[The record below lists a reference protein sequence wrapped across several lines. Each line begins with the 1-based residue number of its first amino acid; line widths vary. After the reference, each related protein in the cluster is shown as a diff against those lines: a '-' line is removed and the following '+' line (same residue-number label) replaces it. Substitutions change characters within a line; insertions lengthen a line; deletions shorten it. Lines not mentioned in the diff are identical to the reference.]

1 MQTSL
6 TFQPPVVSR
15 PAELPAVG
23 CQRAAIAIGVFDGV
37 HLGHQAILRQLTE
50 LAAQTKASPVALFFD
65 PHPRTVLFPDRP
77 LPLLTTVPHRERL
90 LGAAG
95 AAFLVRFPFD
105 SELAALSPRAF
116 LDRYFL
122 APGLTVTSFCVGA
135 NWHFGCGNAGNAETL
150 AAWSLPHQIVTTAVP
165 PLLRQDSRI
174 SSTRIRQAVTS
185 GDLAEAAAMLGRPF
199 SLFGNVIHGHG
210 IGSAILQCPTANLA
224 ANNTILPP
232 FGVYVAT
239 AQKGDQRFRGIAYV
253 GDAPTIRTEDK
264 PQVLVELHLFDGHH
278 DLYEQEILVEFRQFL
293 RASQKFASP
302 EALKKQID
310 CDIKAA
316 RSYDF

>member
-1 MQTSL
+1 LQTSL

-15 PAELPAVG
+15 PVELPAIG
-23 CQRAAIAIGVFDGV
+23 CQRAAIAMGVFDGV

-50 LAAQTKASPVALFFD
+50 LAVQTKASPVALFFD

-95 AAFLVRFPFD
+95 AAFLIRFPFD
-105 SELAALSPRAF
+105 SELAALPPLAF

-122 APGLTVTSFCVGA
+122 APGLTVTGFCVGA
-135 NWHFGCGNAGNAETL
+135 NWHFGCHNAGCTETL
-150 AAWSLPHQIVTTAVP
+150 AEWALPHQMVTTAVQ
-165 PLLRQDSRI
+165 PLQRHDSPI
-174 SSTRIRQAVTS
+174 SSTRIRQAVAT

-199 SLFGNVIHGHG
+199 SLFGKVIHGHG
-210 IGSAILQCPTANLA
+210 VGSAVLQCPTANLA
-224 ANNTILPP
+224 ADNAILPP

-239 AQKGDQRFRGIAYV
+239 AQKDDQRFRGIAYV
-253 GDAPTIRTEDK
+253 GDAPTIRTEGK
-264 PQVLVELHLFDGHH
+264 PQVLVELHLFDCRH

-293 RASQKFASP
+293 RPSQKFASP

-316 RSYDF
+316 RSYKL

>member
-1 MQTSL
+1 M
-6 TFQPPVVSR
+6 
-15 PAELPAVG
+15 
-23 CQRAAIAIGVFDGV
+23 GVFDGV

-50 LAAQTKASPVALFFD
+50 LAVQTKASPVALFFD

-95 AAFLVRFPFD
+95 AAFLIRFPFD
-105 SELAALSPRAF
+105 SELAALPPLAF

-122 APGLTVTSFCVGA
+122 APGLTVTGFCVGA
-135 NWHFGCGNAGNAETL
+135 NWHFGCHNAGCTETL
-150 AAWSLPHQIVTTAVP
+150 AEWALPHQMVTTAVQ
-165 PLLRQDSRI
+165 PLQRHDSPI
-174 SSTRIRQAVTS
+174 SSTRIRQAVAT

-199 SLFGNVIHGHG
+199 SLFGKVIHGHG
-210 IGSAILQCPTANLA
+210 VGSAVLQCPTANLA
-224 ANNTILPP
+224 ADNAILPP

-239 AQKGDQRFRGIAYV
+239 AQKDDQRFRGIAYV
-253 GDAPTIRTEDK
+253 GDAPTIRTEGK
-264 PQVLVELHLFDGHH
+264 PQVLVELHLFDCRH

-293 RASQKFASP
+293 RPSQKFASP

-316 RSYDF
+316 RSYKL